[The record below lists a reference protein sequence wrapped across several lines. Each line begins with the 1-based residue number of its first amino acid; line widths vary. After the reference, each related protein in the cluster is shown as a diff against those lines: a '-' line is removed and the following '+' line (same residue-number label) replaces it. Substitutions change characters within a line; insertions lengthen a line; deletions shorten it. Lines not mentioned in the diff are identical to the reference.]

1 MSDKSSSTGAA
12 LARLSDSRWLGGAVD
27 LPSWDT
33 WEAGVHQFDVGS
45 LWALRAAVAAGRPLL
60 LRGEPGIGKSQLARA
75 AAVVLGVPLLVH
87 VVDERSER
95 DDLLATYDAVARLAQ
110 AQVSSLVKGDG
121 GDWQAKLSER
131 NFVRPG
137 VLWWAFDWRGAR
149 DQAEL
154 FGKHCRACPEP
165 PKPPNWNEDDAASL
179 GPVVLVDEIDKAD
192 PSVPNGLLETLGN
205 AGFRVPHTG
214 ERVVMKEGKR
224 PLIIITTNEERELPA
239 AFLRRCLVHQMGF
252 PASEGE
258 AIEFLCHRARVH
270 WPDEAAS
277 ISGELCR
284 EVATALV
291 GDRRL
296 ARGKGQ
302 DGQAVPGAAEY
313 LDLIR
318 VLVELGKGK
327 AGAERDKLQRAALEQ
342 VARFV
347 LRKNAPELT

>member
-1 MSDKSSSTGAA
+1 MTAKSSLSGTA
-12 LARLSDSRWLGGAVD
+12 LERLSDPGWLEGPVP

-33 WEAGVHQFDVGS
+33 WEAGVHQFDEES

-75 AAVVLGVPLLVH
+75 AAVVLRVPLLVH

-95 DDLLATYDAVARLAQ
+95 DDLLATYDAVARLAE
-110 AQVSSLVKGDG
+110 AQVSALSAGAG
-121 GDWQAKLSER
+121 EGWRARLSEK

-137 VLWWAFDWRGAR
+137 VLWWAFDWKGAG
-149 DQAEL
+149 DQATF
-154 FGKHCRACPEP
+154 FGEHCRECPEP
-165 PKPPNWNEDDAASL
+165 PRPEDWKEDDAASL

-205 AGFRVPHTG
+205 EGFRVPQTG
-214 ERVVMKEGKR
+214 ERVVMKPGKR

-252 PASEGE
+252 PADDQA
-258 AIEFLCHRARVH
+258 AIQFLCGRARVH
-270 WPDEAAS
+270 WPSAEDS
-277 ISGELCR
+277 ISDLLCR
-284 EVATALV
+284 EVAESLV
-291 GDRRL
+291 ADRRL

-318 VLVELGKGK
+318 VLVELGKGTS
-327 AGAERDKLQRAALEQ
+327 GSERDAVQREALEHI
-342 VARFV
+342 AGFV
-347 LRKNAPELT
+347 LKKNAPETA